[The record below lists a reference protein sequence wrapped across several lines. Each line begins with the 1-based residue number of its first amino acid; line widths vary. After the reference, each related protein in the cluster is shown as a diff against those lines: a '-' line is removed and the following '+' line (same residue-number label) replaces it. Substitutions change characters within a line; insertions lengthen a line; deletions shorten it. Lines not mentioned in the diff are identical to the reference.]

1 MCVSCGTLQHQ
12 RRTKLKC
19 TNHPP
24 ASTMCSSAICTVCL
38 KYHFNNFGGLRVLFS
53 LPPKCFFARFL
64 LPKQP
69 SPSTTET
76 HPRTQPPCTAA
87 EQYIQQHRYV
97 STFMQ
102 FVAVRTVLGFPCF
115 LRSPATTGTEQ
126 ARPREHLSTPPAR
139 RVWAAAPGRSPKTPR
154 MAAGGPV
161 ALGAG
166 ASGNISRGS
175 VHHPSVVL
183 KIPID
188 TTSTSV

>member
-69 SPSTTET
+69 STNPATMHSSRAV
-76 HPRTQPPCTAA
+76 HTAA
-87 EQYIQQHRYV
+87 PVRQYVHAVCCCTYSIGISMFFTIPRYNGDRA
-97 STFMQ
+97 SPSPGAPFH
-102 FVAVRTVLGFPCF
+102 AS
-115 LRSPATTGTEQ
+115 RSPSVGCGARSFAKDTEN
-126 ARPREHLSTPPAR
+126 
-139 RVWAAAPGRSPKTPR
+139 GR
-154 MAAGGPV
+154 
-161 ALGAG
+161 
-166 ASGNISRGS
+166 RGS
-175 VHHPSVVL
+175 GGARGRCFGEHKPR
-183 KIPID
+183 
-188 TTSTSV
+188 